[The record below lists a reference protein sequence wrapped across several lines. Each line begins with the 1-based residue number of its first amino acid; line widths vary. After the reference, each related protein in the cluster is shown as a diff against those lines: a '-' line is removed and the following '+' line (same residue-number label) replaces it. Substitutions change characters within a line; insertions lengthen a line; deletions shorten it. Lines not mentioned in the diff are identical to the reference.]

1 MRSRGMVLRRQEARR
16 QSRAR
21 QCYATERQRIAK
33 IRFAKAQNHKRI
45 IEVKKMERYM
55 IQIRTDGTG
64 RTGRLIRC
72 DDGDTCKLETLQ
84 QLVGGLIE
92 TADSCLEPGWA
103 REPVDSI
110 KLIVN
115 EEGLLQELPVNW
127 KAMNL
132 YQYGYMSGIV
142 GTAVLAAARGDE
154 LIGFAKPVCET
165 ICAEWG
171 IRLGG
176 EEE

>member
-1 MRSRGMVLRRQEARR
+1 M
-16 QSRAR
+16 
-21 QCYATERQRIAK
+21 
-33 IRFAKAQNHKRI
+33 
-45 IEVKKMERYM
+45 
-55 IQIRTDGTG
+55 
-64 RTGRLIRC
+64 
-72 DDGDTCKLETLQ
+72 
-84 QLVGGLIE
+84 GGLIE

-110 KLIVN
+110 RLIVN

-127 KAMNL
+127 KAMEL

-176 EEE
+176 EEA